1 VTRLA
6 ASGILFD
13 CDGVLADSLESA
25 AVAWDQ
31 WALTYAPHFNFRT
44 DFVHGRR
51 MGDVVAELVAPDDVA
66 IASDVLSALEVET
79 SVQTLTIPGAAE
91 LTASLPVGSWTI
103 VTSGAR
109 PLAFARLAAAGISYP
124 DRIVTSDD
132 VTLGKPHPEP
142 YLAGAAL
149 LGLDPATC
157 VVFEDAPAGIAA
169 ALAAGVGAVVG
180 VGVSALDSGA
190 TVVVPDLLAVRWV
203 EGALEVSD
211 EMRLDV

>member
-25 AVAWDQ
+25 AIAWDQ

-66 IASDVLSALEVET
+66 IASDVLSALEVKT

-109 PLAFARLAAAGISYP
+109 PLAIARLAAAGISYP

-190 TVVVPDLLAVRWV
+190 TVVVPDLMAVRWV

>member
-1 VTRLA
+1 MTRIP
-6 ASGILFD
+6 ASGLLFD

-25 AVAWDQ
+25 AIAWDQ

-66 IASDVLSALEVET
+66 IASDVLLALEVET
-79 SVQTLTIPGAAE
+79 SVQTLMIPGAVE
-91 LTASLPVGSWTI
+91 LTASLPADSWTI

-109 PLAFARLAAAGISYP
+109 PLAHARLEAAGIGYP
-124 DRIVTSDD
+124 ARIVTSDD

-149 LGLDPATC
+149 LGVDPAYC
-157 VVFEDAPAGIAA
+157 VVFEDAPAGITA

-180 VGVSALDSGA
+180 IGSSALDSGA
-190 TVVVPDLLAVRWV
+190 TIVVPDLTAVRWV
-203 EGALEVSD
+203 HGGLEIDDAV
-211 EMRLDV
+211 RLDR